1 MNKSLSGRRLP
12 RLFGRGF
19 RVAVVGILLTWVV
32 SFPFRP
38 LSLSGAGV
46 AATVPGLSQE
56 DRRRQF
62 DSLDSLRIDAWL
74 GNLQA
79 SAELAQHLVA
89 RFEKSGQQEDLH
101 EAIQW
106 IARDWDQSGYPGHA
120 LVQHVFLQH
129 CTRAVVRWHPLCV
142 SGE

>member
-1 MNKSLSGRRLP
+1 MNKSLSGPLP
-12 RLFGRGF
+12 RRFARGW
-19 RVAVVGILLTWVV
+19 RVGVVGILLTWVV
-32 SFPFRP
+32 SAPFRP
-38 LSLSGAGV
+38 LPPFGSGV
-46 AATVPGLSQE
+46 AAAVPGQSLG
-56 DRRRQF
+56 DGRHHF
-62 DSLDSLRIDAWL
+62 DSLDPLRVDAWL
-74 GNLQA
+74 GNLHA

-101 EAIQW
+101 EAFQW

-120 LVQHVFLQH
+120 LVQHVFLRH